1 MNISSV
7 KTPSDFFLRKR
18 RVAFYVLLGSSVL
31 LASMLQGCSGNSFHL
46 RNNVEVPPQYQS
58 IKLENLPAESDF
70 REVFEEAIENA
81 GGSLIA
87 EDEDSS
93 AATSIIRF
101 KDYKQDKRVVAY
113 TSERKVREYLLYL
126 KFNYEVSII
135 DHSIVSD
142 KSVDTKKKK
151 EKKLPIRRINIDKS
165 YLYDPDF
172 ALGKA
177 EEEKLVKKKLYQ
189 EASRLILLR
198 LQYSK

>member
-1 MNISSV
+1 MNSSFV
-7 KTPSDFFLRKR
+7 KTPSEFFSRKKR
-18 RVAFYVLLGSSVL
+18 LAFFVLFGSSVL
-31 LASMLQGCSGNSFHL
+31 LASMLQGCSDYGFHL
-46 RNNVEVPPQYQS
+46 RNNVELPPQYHS
-58 IKLENLPAESDF
+58 VSLENLPADNDF
-70 REVFEEAIENA
+70 REAFEEALENA

-87 EDEDSS
+87 EGEDSS
-93 AATSIIRF
+93 AAKSIIRF
-101 KDYKQDKRVVAY
+101 KDFKQDKRVIAY
-113 TSERKVREYLLYL
+113 TSERKAREYLLYL

-135 DHSIVSD
+135 DRSAVNA
-142 KSVDTKKKK
+142 KKKK
-151 EKKLPIRRINIDKS
+151 EKKLPVRRINIDKS

>member
-1 MNISSV
+1 MNTLFV
-7 KTPSDFFLRKR
+7 KTPSDFFSLKK
-18 RVAFYVLLGSSVL
+18 RVAFFVLLGSSVL
-31 LASMLQGCSGNSFHL
+31 LASMLQGCSDYGFHL
-46 RNNVEVPPQYQS
+46 RNSVELPSQYKS
-58 IKLENLPAESDF
+58 VSLENLPAESDF
-70 REVFEEAIENA
+70 RESFEEALENA

-87 EDEDSS
+87 EGEDSS

-126 KFNYEVSII
+126 KFNYEISII
-135 DHSIVSD
+135 DGKTAD
-142 KSVDTKKKK
+142 GKKKK
-151 EKKLPIRRINIDKS
+151 EKKLPVRRINIDKS